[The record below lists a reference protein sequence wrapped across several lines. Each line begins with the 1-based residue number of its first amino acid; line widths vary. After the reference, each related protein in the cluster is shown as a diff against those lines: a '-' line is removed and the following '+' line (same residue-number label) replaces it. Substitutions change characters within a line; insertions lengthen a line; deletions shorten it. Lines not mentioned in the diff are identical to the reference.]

1 MRAEFRFPGRLYLTP
16 DPLPEE
22 RVVRADRF
30 AGAEKVIRI
39 GFWLNTLLMAMKLIC
54 GHVGGSE
61 AVFADGVES
70 ACDFMALLFT
80 MIALR
85 IGRQPLDGTHPYG
98 HGRAESIA
106 AVVVALIIFGTG
118 GLILVR
124 AVATVSKG
132 VYPRPELVAVAAAA
146 VTIGIKE
153 YLYRFSIRA
162 GSRLESPAILAVAA
176 DHRKDALTSVAT
188 LVGVSGAYFGI
199 GILDPLAAGLTSLFI
214 FRIGY
219 LTFRGAAHDL
229 MDGRPP
235 EELISG
241 IRAVAESVRGVEHV
255 HDIRARRSG
264 QYVIVDLKLD
274 MDPEMTV
281 KRSHDISTTV
291 KKGIFRK
298 YPNVGDVMIHINP
311 HDEQHRDLTRL

>member
-1 MRAEFRFPGRLYLTP
+1 M
-16 DPLPEE
+16 
-22 RVVRADRF
+22 VRADRF